1 MSASRILPMLW
12 QGMIYNGIAMRRLFC
27 LFCMVILLALPARA
41 AEPYVV
47 PGVSVDVTA
56 DSASAAKDQAIVDA
70 QRKAF
75 MNLATQLVPGGPIPN
90 VSDKAIGD
98 MVSDFHVEQE
108 KFNTNEYTGTFTFRF
123 RQNPVRAA
131 FGAAAIPTP
140 HELAQ
145 RNVQQPLAAAQAVPD
160 GKGDIGGSV
169 ISNVAAQPLP
179 VTAAEPVVTPATLTP
194 PGKMGV
200 LADAKSI
207 LVEISAYSPRELD
220 MAQNQIARAPGVT
233 KTELR
238 SVSAANAVMLV
249 SYQGELPQVLQSL
262 TAHGVKLQS
271 KAPTVPPLY
280 TLLP

>member
-1 MSASRILPMLW
+1 MA
-12 QGMIYNGIAMRRLFC
+12 
-27 LFCMVILLALPARA
+27 VPARA

-47 PGVSVDVTA
+47 SGVSVDVTA
-56 DSASAAKDQAIVDA
+56 DSAAAAKDQAIADA

-75 MNLATQLVPGGPIPN
+75 MNLATQLAPGGAIPN

-108 KFNTNEYTGTFTFRF
+108 KFGGNEYTGTFTFRF

-145 RNVQQPLAAAQAVPD
+145 RSAQQTAQPQAAQNTPPD
-160 GKGDIGGSV
+160 GSGDIGSV
-169 ISNVAAQPLP
+169 VSNTASQPLP
-179 VTAAEPVVTPATLTP
+179 VVETEPVVMPVAVTAPT
-194 PGKMGV
+194 KMGM
-200 LADAKSI
+200 LTDATSI
-207 LVEISAYSPRELD
+207 LVEVPAHSVRELD
-220 MAQNQIARAPGVT
+220 MMQSQIASAPGVT

-238 SVSAANAVMLV
+238 SIGAINAVMLV
-249 SYQGELPQVLQSL
+249 SYQGELPQVLQNLS
-262 TAHGVKLQS
+262 THGVKLQS